1 MPQGDLYK
9 NASKEKVK
17 AEHTEKSL
25 KGTGRHRDLQERT
38 IPAAARKKKSRV
50 AGRESRAASIGRNK
64 KA

>member
-25 KGTGRHRDLQERT
+25 KGTGRHRDLQERMV
-38 IPAAARKKKSRV
+38 PAKKSRV
-50 AGRESRAASIGRNK
+50 ASRQSRGGGRGKNK

>member
-25 KGTGRHRDLQERT
+25 KGTGRHRDLQERMV
-38 IPAAARKKKSRV
+38 PASARKPAKVAKGKKR
-50 AGRESRAASIGRNK
+50 K
-64 KA
+64 